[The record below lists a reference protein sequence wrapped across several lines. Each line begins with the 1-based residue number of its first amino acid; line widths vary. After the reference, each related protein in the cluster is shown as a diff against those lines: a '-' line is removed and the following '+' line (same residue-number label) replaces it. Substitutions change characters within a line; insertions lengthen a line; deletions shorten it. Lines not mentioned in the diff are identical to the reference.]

1 MENKIIIDQ
10 EYNKLGEGV
19 LKTIKEMKELSTN
32 ELRLWIIQEL
42 SCPDSECWWLIDV
55 GIDILKNKMGEL
67 SKGENEMKTNTLKG
81 MKDVRRK

>member
-67 SKGENEMKTNTLKG
+67 SKGENKMKT
-81 MKDVRRK
+81 KDVRRK